1 MDTTAFYKSLRHG
14 NLVFD
19 IAACSAIGG
28 ASLGLFF
35 FTIDAFEGRP
45 FFIPMLL
52 GSVLFTGEAISETAE
67 ISVLTIAAYSLVHFA
82 VFAVIGL
89 AASILVHLADFAND
103 PKPMIA
109 TGVLAIEIA
118 SFAVAGVGFPGVIET
133 LGVARI
139 AVANL
144 VAAAGIGIYLFHF
157 RRRFEWKTS
166 AQGR

>member
-45 FFIPMLL
+45 FFTPMLL

-67 ISVLTIAAYSLVHFA
+67 ISVLTIAAYSWCTSRYSPSSA
-82 VFAVIGL
+82 W
-89 AASILVHLADFAND
+89 
-103 PKPMIA
+103 
-109 TGVLAIEIA
+109 
-118 SFAVAGVGFPGVIET
+118 
-133 LGVARI
+133 
-139 AVANL
+139 
-144 VAAAGIGIYLFHF
+144 
-157 RRRFEWKTS
+157 RRRSSPISPTLLPTRS
-166 AQGR
+166 Q